1 MPVEL
6 ILIYGLSLA
15 AVGAAYWL
23 ALGLVKS
30 FRLYFL
36 TSYNGYLVTLNIT
49 ALLNLVVGY
58 IANVLLKSLSPV
70 DLRTVYI
77 LFGLVAFPILAMAFN
92 FFLAFV
98 AGILD
103 RELSMPFRIFYFVFW
118 AIVFAGFFLRIQ
130 FSIEQRHLRLSQALG
145 FATGCLV
152 AAIPVAAMIFL
163 AFGSARHSPVEE
175 KKGLRVL
182 AGVFILCLLIFG
194 SAIVFSQ
201 AETPLRWSVPALLF
215 LANAGQILGLRRFLS
230 RYGRPVLLETL
241 TPAKRQRFRDEFH
254 LSPREGEV
262 LDLLLHGKSNKD
274 IERELFISHHTVRNH
289 VHNIY
294 QKLNVSSRL
303 QLANLV
309 RTRLESGMGLPSRS
323 P

>member
-6 ILIYGLSLA
+6 ILIYGLSLV
-15 AVGAAYWL
+15 AVAAAYWL
-23 ALGLVKS
+23 ALALVKT

-36 TSYNGYLVTLNIT
+36 SSYSGYLVTLNII

-58 IANVLLKSLSPV
+58 VAAVLLKSLSPP

-77 LFGLVAFPILAMAFN
+77 LFGLVAFPILAMAFY
-92 FFLAFV
+92 FYLAFV

-103 RELSMPFRIFYFVFW
+103 RELSVPFRVFYFGLW
-118 AIVFAGFFLRIQ
+118 ALIFTGFLVRIQ
-130 FSIEQRHLRLSQALG
+130 FSLEERHLRLAHDIG
-145 FATGCLV
+145 FLTGWLV
-152 AAIPVAAMIFL
+152 AAVPIGAMIYL
-163 AFGSARHSPVEE
+163 AVGSARRSPVEE

-182 AGVFILCLLIFG
+182 AGISFVCFLTFV
-194 SAIVFSQ
+194 SALTFFQ
-201 AETPLRWSVPALLF
+201 AETPLRWSAPALLF

-230 RYGRPVLLETL
+230 RHGRPILPETL
-241 TPAKRQRFRDEFH
+241 TPAKMQRFRDEFR

-294 QKLNVSSRL
+294 QKLNVSTRL
-303 QLANLV
+303 QLMNRF
-309 RTRLESGMGLPSRS
+309 RTQLGSGA
-323 P
+323 